1 MEVVMR
7 FASHYYLYLI
17 AVAAGLIA
25 FFVWAAQA
33 RTSARQRFAQKEL
46 LNDLLSQVD
55 PRLQRRK
62 VILLVAATL
71 FCLFA
76 LARPQWGFQWQ
87 EVRRRGLDILVAL
100 DTSRSMLAS
109 DVKPNR
115 LERSKLAL
123 RDLTTKLKG
132 DRIGL
137 IAFAGSAF
145 LECPLTVDYNGFLL
159 AVDDISVETI
169 PKGGTSISSS
179 IYEAIK
185 AYAGGPKKFKVLVII
200 TDGEDHEGDPVKAA
214 EEAKK
219 EGVSI
224 YCIGIGTQ
232 EGDLVFV
239 NNEEGKK
246 EYLKDSAGNAVKSRL
261 NEDVLQK
268 ICLTTGG
275 TYVRATS
282 TEFGLELLYNEKLSQ
297 MEKSELQTRM
307 SKLYIE
313 RFQLPL
319 AIGLLLLLFESFIS
333 DRKKEKR

>member
-1 MEVVMR
+1 MR
-7 FASHYYLYLI
+7 FAGQYYIYLI
-17 AVAAGLIA
+17 AVAAGLVA
-25 FFVWAAQA
+25 FVVWAAKARAQA
-33 RTSARQRFAQKEL
+33 LSRFAQKDLLKEL
-46 LNDLLSQVD
+46 LFQVD
-55 PRLQRRK
+55 PRLQLFK
-62 VILLVAATL
+62 IILLVCASL

-76 LARPQWGFQWQ
+76 LSRPQWGFRWQ
-87 EVRRRGLDILVAL
+87 EVRRKGLDILVAL
-100 DTSRSMLAS
+100 DTSRSMLAT

-145 LECPLTVDYNGFLL
+145 LECPLTVDYNGFFL
-159 AVDDISVETI
+159 ALEDISVTTI
-169 PKGGTSISSS
+169 PKGGTSISS
-179 IYEAIK
+179 AIH
-185 AYAGGPKKFKVLVII
+185 AAIRSYAGGLKKYKILVII
-200 TDGEDHEGDPVKAA
+200 TDGEDHEGDPVQAA
-214 EEAKK
+214 QEAKK
-219 EGVSI
+219 EGIII

-239 NNEEGKK
+239 DSEEGRK

-275 TYVRATS
+275 TYVRAAS
-282 TEFGLELLYNEKLSQ
+282 TEFGLELLYNEKFSK
-297 MEKSELQTRM
+297 MEKSELQTKM

-313 RFQLPL
+313 RFQIPL
-319 AIGLLLLLFESFIS
+319 TIGLMLLLIEMLLS
-333 DRKKEKR
+333 DRRKEKK

>member
-1 MEVVMR
+1 MR
-7 FASHYYLYLI
+7 FASQYWVYLI
-17 AVAAGLIA
+17 AVAAGLTA
-25 FFVWAAQA
+25 FVVWAAKA
-33 RTSARQRFAQKEL
+33 RANALSRFAQKEL
-46 LNDLLSQVD
+46 LNELLSQVD
-55 PRLQRRK
+55 PRLQQIK
-62 VILLVAATL
+62 IILLVSACL

-76 LARPQWGFQWQ
+76 LSRPQWGFQWQ

-100 DTSRSMLAS
+100 DTSRSMLAT

-145 LECPLTVDYNGFLL
+145 LECPLTVDYNGFFL
-159 AVDDISVETI
+159 ALEDISVSTI

-179 IYEAIK
+179 IHEAIK
-185 AYAGGPKKFKVLVII
+185 SYAGGPKKYKILVII

-219 EGVSI
+219 EGI
-224 YCIGIGTQ
+224 IIFCIGIGTQ

-239 NNEEGKK
+239 DNEEGKR
-246 EYLKDSAGNAVKSRL
+246 EYLKDSSGNAVKSKL

-282 TEFGLELLYNEKLSQ
+282 TEFGLELLYNEKLSK
-297 MEKSELQTRM
+297 MEKSELQTKM

-313 RFQLPL
+313 RFQIPL
-319 AIGLLLLLFESFIS
+319 AIGLILLLLEMLVS
-333 DRKKEKR
+333 DRRKNKR